1 MFAGVDVGG
10 DRLHAVV
17 LDERRRVADAFVAD
31 PAAVEELVE
40 RLVAAG
46 VRRVGV
52 DAPDAASA
60 AAHAANSS
68 LTPKFRHARCGE
80 IALGRERGI
89 WVSWATPVDP
99 PFARWME
106 AGFAAHAALR
116 SGGVETVEVY
126 PHAAFRVLAGG
137 SRPPSKTTPAG
148 LRARVDLLEAAGVR
162 GEHLAMWSHDALD
175 AAAAAL
181 VVADEH
187 AVAVTC
193 GHDGSA
199 IWLPASPATLR

>member
-10 DRLHAVV
+10 DRLHVVV
-17 LDERRRVADAFVAD
+17 LDGRRAVVDAFVSD
-31 PAAVEELVE
+31 PSEVDAVVD
-40 RLVAAG
+40 RLSSGG
-46 VRRVGV
+46 VRRAGV
-52 DAPDAASA
+52 DAPDAGSV
-60 AAHAANSS
+60 AAHATDTT
-68 LTPKFRHARCGE
+68 LTPKFRSARCGE

-89 WVSWATPVDP
+89 WVSWATPVEP

-106 AGFAAHAALR
+106 AGFATHGALR
-116 SGGVETVEVY
+116 ARGIETVEVY

-137 SRPPSKTTPAG
+137 SRPPSKTTAAG
-148 LRARVDLLEAAGVR
+148 LRARVDLLEAADVR

-187 AVAVTC
+187 AVEVTC

-199 IWLPASPATLR
+199 IWLPSAPATLR

>member
-10 DRLHAVV
+10 DRLHTVV
-17 LDERRRVADAFVAD
+17 LDGRRRVADAFVAD
-31 PAAVEELVE
+31 PDEVETLVE

-46 VRRVGV
+46 VRRAGV

-60 AAHAANSS
+60 AAHAAESG
-68 LTPKFRHARCGE
+68 LTPKFRTARCGE
-80 IALGRERGI
+80 IALGRQRGI
-89 WVSWATPVDP
+89 WVSWATPTAP
-99 PFARWME
+99 PFARWMD

-137 SRPPSKTTPAG
+137 GRPPSKTTPAG
-148 LRARVDLLEAAGVR
+148 LRARVGLLERAGVR

-181 VVADEH
+181 VVADDH

-199 IWLPASPATLR
+199 IWLPSSPATLR

>member
-10 DRLHAVV
+10 DRLHVVV
-17 LDERRRVADAFVAD
+17 LDGHRTIVDAFVSD
-31 PAAVEELVE
+31 PSAVESLAD
-40 RLVAAG
+40 RLVSSG
-46 VRRVGV
+46 VRRAGV
-52 DAPDAASA
+52 DAPDAGSL
-60 AAHAANSS
+60 AAHATDTT
-68 LTPKFRHARCGE
+68 LTPTFRHARCGE

-106 AGFAAHAALR
+106 AGFSAHAALR
-116 SGGVETVEVY
+116 SSGIETVEVY
-126 PHAAFRVLAGG
+126 PHGAFRVLAGG
-137 SRPPSKTTPAG
+137 TRPPSKTTPAG

-199 IWLPASPATLR
+199 IWLPSSPATLR